1 MIVIEKSK
9 KMYYKDVIFDPE
21 SEKCL
26 SMDSTFTDLVTD
38 YFEAHA

>member
-1 MIVIEKSK
+1 MIVIEKLN

-21 SEKCL
+21 SEKL
-26 SMDSTFTDLVTD
+26 SINGFNFVKVG